1 MNIYKKKLENKVGS
15 TFWGKRGFSLLELLL
30 VIAIAVIIF
39 TFSSPFILNFY
50 RTNVVNEAQ
59 SNIIDAL
66 QRARH
71 YAVLQK
77 NDNSFGVSFTG
88 LADNYVLFQGATY
101 GADVTENEIFPYDG
115 VIVTSEP
122 AIDEVVFSKLTGL
135 PSATGTIAVGF
146 NGFSR
151 YILVDDSGL
160 ISATSTLPI

>member
-1 MNIYKKKLENKVGS
+1 MNIYTKKLENKVGP
-15 TFWGKRGFSLLELLL
+15 TFGEKRGFSLIELLL
-30 VIAIAVIIF
+30 VIAIATIIF

-88 LADNYVLFQGATY
+88 LADNYVLFQGTTY
-101 GADVTENEIFPYDG
+101 GEDATEDEIFPYDG
-115 VIVTSEP
+115 VTITSEP

-135 PSATGTIAVGF
+135 PSATSTIAVDF
-146 NGFSR
+146 SGFSR
-151 YILVDDSGL
+151 YILIDNSGL